1 MRLWNAIPKAKQQQ
15 QQLES
20 VLTPGPRLARAV
32 SVDINHDRVGDQAE
46 ADGNVDD
53 GVHLSSVHGTDADS
67 SSRRFNRGKCA
78 DRGMS
83 DQEVEPSGLSMT
95 RGGRRL
101 HVGLFM
107 EASGALRRRVHRAQL
122 NTRRWGAWRE
132 TTTAPRRSAV
142 IVASRPMRMP
152 EAVGV
157 GWGWLGQESSAA
169 PACES
174 AVHQVWMIVTMT
186 SMLCQKHSARL
197 SCEGAGSRSGTPTSA
212 LFIHPK
218 KKKVF

>member
-1 MRLWNAIPKAKQQQ
+1 
-15 QQLES
+15 
-20 VLTPGPRLARAV
+20 
-32 SVDINHDRVGDQAE
+32 
-46 ADGNVDD
+46 
-53 GVHLSSVHGTDADS
+53 
-67 SSRRFNRGKCA
+67 
-78 DRGMS
+78 
-83 DQEVEPSGLSMT
+83 
-95 RGGRRL
+95 
-101 HVGLFM
+101 M

-174 AVHQVWMIVTMT
+174 AVHQVWMIMTMT

-197 SCEGAGSRSGTPTSA
+197 SCEGAGSQSGTT
-212 LFIHPK
+212 LGFVHPSQK
-218 KKKVF
+218 RSLLEKRPVPCTAGYMDVGEKNPFWTRNKAKPRFRTATEVIS